1 MQDAFLR
8 RTEELDRRLGVGRS
22 FDMVGRS
29 LTIGGRR
36 ARLWVVNGYAD
47 DAVLE
52 RAVAGWL
59 AIRDLAGVNTA
70 EAFAARYV
78 TVSDAA
84 AEQDM
89 AKAVTA
95 VLAGKTLLV
104 IDGLSGGVLMDAKQ
118 FPLRGIEEPDTSKV
132 LRGSHD
138 GFVESIMKNAAL
150 LRRRIRDPRLTLE
163 GLEVGGR
170 SHANV
175 ALCYLEDKAD
185 PELLRQLREKL
196 LHMQINSIAMSQ
208 ESIAEAIAPSQWWN
222 PFPKT
227 RYTERPDVATAS
239 IMEGDV
245 VLMIDNTPSVM
256 LFPCTIFRFAEE
268 INDYYFP
275 PLVGSYLQIV
285 RMIVLLLTLFV
296 TPLWYLLVK
305 DPAGLHESLHFLLI
319 EDEYYVPLILQLLLV
334 ELIIDVLKLASLNT
348 PDVLSNSFSMLGALI
363 LGDFA
368 VQARW
373 LVPEVLVYMAFV
385 AIANYAQHSY
395 EMGYAVKLCRMALL
409 ILIYFFDWWGF
420 IGGIIGVVALIAST
434 RPLVGKGYL
443 YPLIPFNGRDL
454 RSLLHRRPI
463 SRDNTE
469 VFKKGKALFEQK
481 ACSLPQLLQYRTKKY
496 TRECGL
502 ECVCFRTLRHTS
514 ATLMIVSRQDVKTVS
529 SRLGHAQA
537 STTKRGISAKKTAP
551 AAK

>member
-1 MQDAFLR
+1 MKRVKDAFDER
-8 RTEELDRRLGVGRS
+8 AEALDGLLGVGRS
-22 FDMVGRS
+22 FDMIGRT
-29 LTIGGRR
+29 LRIGGRR

-47 DAVLE
+47 DTVLE
-52 RAVAGWL
+52 RAISAWL
-59 AIRDLAGVNTA
+59 PIPSLEDVGTLQ
-70 EAFAARYV
+70 AFADHYV
-78 TVSDAA
+78 SVCDAA
-84 AEQDM
+84 VETDRL
-89 AKAVTA
+89 KAVTS
-95 VLAGKTLLV
+95 VFAGKTLLI
-104 IDGLSGGVLMDAKQ
+104 IDGFSGGVVLDAKQ
-118 FPLRGIEEPDTSKV
+118 FPLRSVEEPDTSKV

-138 GFVESIMKNAAL
+138 GFGESVMKNAAL

-170 SHANV
+170 SHTNV

-208 ESIAEAIAPSQWWN
+208 ESIAEAIAPAQWWN

-239 IMEGDV
+239 VMEGDV

-348 PDVLSNSFSMLGALI
+348 PDALSNSFSMLGALI

-409 ILIYFFDWWGF
+409 LLIYFFDWWGF

-443 YPLIPFNGRDL
+443 YPLIPFNGKDL

-463 SRDNTE
+463 SRDNT
-469 VFKKGKALFEQK
+469 
-481 ACSLPQLLQYRTKKY
+481 
-496 TRECGL
+496 
-502 ECVCFRTLRHTS
+502 
-514 ATLMIVSRQDVKTVS
+514 
-529 SRLGHAQA
+529 
-537 STTKRGISAKKTAP
+537 
-551 AAK
+551 